1 MCELGQLVSECGG
14 IDDQIVIDPFHAF
27 THFTHSPIHQVTH
40 LRGSMCRASP
50 RRGRVIRIEQ
60 RREFAEH
67 HRGGTPDEMA
77 ADVEVGV
84 INHDAEAGL
93 P

>member
-1 MCELGQLVSECGG
+1 MPGV
-14 IDDQIVIDPFHAF
+14 
-27 THFTHSPIHQVTH
+27 TSP
-40 LRGSMCRASP
+40 G
-50 RRGRVIRIEQ
+50 GRVIRIEQ

-84 INHDAEAGL
+84 VNHDAEAGL